1 MSDRG
6 VTGEWQG
13 NGGRGTG
20 ERQGSDR
27 GGETGGTEGKASFG
41 RDSED
46 RLICLLEAEILRS
59 YRSYRALKKGTNRPD

>member
-1 MSDRG
+1 MAGEWRERDRG
-6 VTGEWQG
+6 A
-13 NGGRGTG
+13 TG